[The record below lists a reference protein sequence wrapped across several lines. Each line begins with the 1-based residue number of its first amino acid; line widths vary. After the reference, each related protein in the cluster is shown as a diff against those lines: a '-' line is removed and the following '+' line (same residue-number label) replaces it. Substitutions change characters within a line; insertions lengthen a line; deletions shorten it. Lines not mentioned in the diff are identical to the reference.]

1 MRLAMRICRS
11 SCASKRAETMCRE
24 CDEDDAIQAAI
35 DAAWQ
40 DLSEQE
46 SERLARDPAFHQWL
60 DNIDQ
65 LTHKEREQ

>member
-1 MRLAMRICRS
+1 
-11 SCASKRAETMCRE
+11 MCRE

-46 SERLARDPAFHQWL
+46 SERLARDPAFHQSL